1 MAMRPSVDRSSGSD
15 HATRRPSAERRSAF
29 PPAGGGVGVAEERGR
44 NPMRMAAMTTK
55 VPAFMNAAAAS
66 PAVATTRPPA
76 EAPANVASCPM
87 ACRADMARARP
98 APGTSRRGIDPE
110 LGR

>member
-1 MAMRPSVDRSSGSD
+1 
-15 HATRRPSAERRSAF
+15 
-29 PPAGGGVGVAEERGR
+29 
-44 NPMRMAAMTTK
+44 MTTK

-87 ACRADMARARP
+87 ACRAERSARARP